1 VERLEDVPVES
12 APKED
17 NPMADKLKFICPRCQ
32 APLSD
37 IVCAH
42 CGHNGSFLNEPKTD
56 RPTFTVALESGTWLV
71 DVHPAHAQRVWRF
84 TGEGFD
90 GHGSRIKRAEV
101 ARTVNE
107 LIAKAEELEGIEP
120 SYHRPKE
127 DWRK

>member
-1 VERLEDVPVES
+1 MMETRPDHTDLSSVPHGLAVERLEDVSVES

-17 NPMADKLKFICPRCQ
+17 IPMAPN
-32 APLSD
+32 P
-37 IVCAH
+37 
-42 CGHNGSFLNEPKTD
+42 D

-127 DWRK
+127 ERR